1 MATVLGK
8 SAAARTA
15 AILGLD
21 TAAGAYLAR
30 LLGARGYAVR
40 GTGGT
45 ALLARLGAA
54 DDVVQTDDVA
64 TAIAGAGEIYD
75 LRGDAAATA
84 DLLAL
89 GGAGKVFVAADADG
103 VALAAA
109 DRFVATGLVYPHES
123 RFGPGTSPVARIVAA
138 AAAGVAPDPA
148 DLATST
154 DCGWTA
160 EYVDAMWRMLQR
172 PAPATLAI
180 ATGRLLDGNDV
191 ARVACGYFKR
201 AVPDAV
207 SRVFGRAGDPIPA
220 ETTLKWRAVTSGD
233 DLVTVLCEGAAG

>member
-1 MATVLGK
+1 MAM
-8 SAAARTA
+8 TA

-40 GTGGT
+40 GTGGKD
-45 ALLARLGAA
+45 LLARLGVA
-54 DDVVQTDDVA
+54 DDVTQADDA
-64 TAIAGAGEIYD
+64 AAAIAGADEIYD

-84 DLLAL
+84 GLLAL
-89 GGAGKVFVAADADG
+89 GGAGRVFVAVEPGAA
-103 VALAAA
+103 VAPPAG
-109 DRFVATGLVYPHES
+109 RFVATGRVFPHES

-138 AAAGVAPDPA
+138 AAAGTDPDPA

-154 DCGWTA
+154 DCGWTP

-180 ATGRLLDGNDV
+180 ATGRLLDGNDA
-191 ARVACGYFKR
+191 ARVAAAYFKR
-201 AVPDAV
+201 AVPG
-207 SRVFGRAGDPIPA
+207 RVAAAPGGAGDPAPA
-220 ETTLKWRAVTSGD
+220 MAALGWRAVTWGD